1 MPQSQR
7 YQNLNETDTAELEL
21 LLSEVEQGKK
31 DYKIEWYESNQ
42 PAIRDFHLS
51 TATQRFLL
59 GGNRSGKT
67 TASVME
73 VIWHSL
79 GNYPDW
85 YPKEGRLEQPA
96 MGRVIIA
103 DHERGIGGIWEPG
116 LKKWLPKG
124 SLKYRYKNGTSNY
137 IEWVLK
143 NGSRFDFMT
152 HKQEKVQYTGWGG
165 NWYCI
170 DEPCP
175 RYCDQETFRGIVD
188 QGGRMWASL
197 TPDPEMP
204 NVAWFEDMFE
214 KSKVDSGID
223 CFFAETRKNPY
234 LNKKRLEEW
243 IKKLTDDEAEAKVH
257 GRFTLYTGLK
267 YPEFD
272 EKVHMIPRFKIGLHD
287 AYRVM
292 CIDHHA
298 NAPTSILWVA
308 FLKDGQKV
316 VEEELQVPM
325 KRTRIEDVCDRIRDV
340 EDGIRRKN
348 EMQKWVGKRLIDNSA
363 LTNDEATGRDIISHY
378 RDHLGFITAVSQD
391 VKSEESGRI
400 KIKDDFHYLKSENGE
415 WLKRPNLFLFDHC
428 KQLSWELRHYI
439 HPQYSRARAR
449 DENVPIEIQKKK
461 QKGIHLL
468 DDLRYIIKHP
478 ASYYKPHEAD
488 DEEEGARNISYQ
500 PASQVTAY

>member
-7 YQNLNETDTAELEL
+7 YQNLNEGETAELEL
-21 LLSEVEQGKK
+21 LLSEVEKGKK
-31 DYKIEWYESNQ
+31 DYKIEWYEPNQ
-42 PAIRDFHLS
+42 PPIWDFHLS
-51 TATQRFLL
+51 TVPQRFLL

-67 TASVME
+67 TASVVE
-73 VIWHSL
+73 VIWDCL

-85 YPKEGRLEQPA
+85 YPKERILEQPTK
-96 MGRVIIA
+96 GRIIVA
-103 DHERGIGGIWEPG
+103 DYEHGIGDIWEPQ
-116 LKKWLPKG
+116 LMEWLPKG
-124 SLKYRYKNGTSNY
+124 SLNRRYKNGTQHY
-137 IEWVLK
+137 IDWQFK
-143 NGSRFDFMT
+143 NGSRFTFMT
-152 HKQEKVQYTGWGG
+152 HVQTKTQYTGWGG
-165 NWYCI
+165 DWYKI

-175 RYCDQETFRGIVD
+175 RYCDQETFRGLD
-188 QGGRMWASL
+188 KGGGMSASL

-214 KSKVDSGID
+214 QSKTDPNIE
-223 CFFAETRKNPY
+223 CFFAETAANPHISKAWMDQFG
-234 LNKKRLEEW
+234 KKMSDEE
-243 IKKLTDDEAEAKVH
+243 KEAKLH

-287 AYRVM
+287 ASRVM

-325 KRTRIEDVCDRIRDV
+325 RRTRIEEVCDRIRDT
-340 EDGIRRKN
+340 EDGIRRN
-348 EMQKWVGKRLIDNSA
+348 NGMQKWVGKRLIDNSA

-391 VKSEESGRI
+391 VKSEEPGRI
-400 KIKDDFHYLKSENGE
+400 KVRDDFYYEKKENGE
-415 WLKRPNLFLFDHC
+415 WEKRPKLFLFDHC

-461 QKGIHLL
+461 QKNIHLL

-478 ASYYKPHEAD
+478 SSYYRPHEE
-488 DEEEGARNISYQ
+488 DEEELTRNISYQ